1 MLWQKVQNC
10 GITSN
15 FVSKMAISA
24 KEGTQ
29 RAQRTRRCAE
39 LLWYTNECVFQ
50 EHEYAPID
58 TNAYVM
64 GVGNHEKHEK
74 HERGWEYLLLNLM
87 IKLVNIFV
95 CFVCF
100 VVK

>member
-1 MLWQKVQNC
+1 MRKKGRRERKGRGGALSSC
-10 GITSN
+10 G
-15 FVSKMAISA
+15 
-24 KEGTQ
+24 
-29 RAQRTRRCAE
+29 TRMS
-39 LLWYTNECVFQ
+39 VFFQ

-87 IKLVNIFV
+87 IKLVIFSCV
-95 CFVCF
+95 SCVSWLNKK
-100 VVK
+100 V